1 MLPLNLADW
10 RIYIPLSTP
19 CPKKVLFFV
28 NAYKNLAPSPATYR
42 SVSLLSAGFPYVIC
56 LQRSPKFKHC
66 CLHFEQHSA
75 AWPHFCD
82 VVLSETFCPN
92 SFRSAFQLPLWVMVA
107 LKPYYFEQTCSN
119 AQNDSIEETEVD
131 NHSEKIDFA
140 DHVKDDKSV
149 AGFLLPANFE
159 VDGMTT
165 HKHSL
170 SAKTV

>member
-1 MLPLNLADW
+1 MA
-10 RIYIPLSTP
+10 
-19 CPKKVLFFV
+19 
-28 NAYKNLAPSPATYR
+28 
-42 SVSLLSAGFPYVIC
+42 
-56 LQRSPKFKHC
+56 
-66 CLHFEQHSA
+66 
-75 AWPHFCD
+75 
-82 VVLSETFCPN
+82 
-92 SFRSAFQLPLWVMVA
+92 A

-140 DHVKDDKSV
+140 DHVKDNKSV